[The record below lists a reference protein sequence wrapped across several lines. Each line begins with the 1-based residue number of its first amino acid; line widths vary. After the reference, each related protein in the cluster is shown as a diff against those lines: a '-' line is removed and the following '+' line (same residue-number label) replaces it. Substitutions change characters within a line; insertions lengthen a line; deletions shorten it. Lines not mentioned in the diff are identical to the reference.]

1 MTKFEFIEWIKDTIP
16 ADADVRVTADFER
29 KYDDKHRSDMIFFKG
44 VSVEKKPIDK
54 VEDEIEAFNI

>member
-1 MTKFEFIEWIKDTIP
+1 MKKVDFIDWIKDTIP
-16 ADADVRVTADFER
+16 ADADVRVTADFEL

-54 VEDEIEAFNI
+54 VEGEIETFNI